1 MNGKVGPSNSFRMTV
16 PSYILFSINMNEIDN
31 EMLKALFEFIILW
44 GWVLLM
50 CWKAGTGRVKELKGD
65 RTVIYI
71 VQYQY
76 Q

>member
-1 MNGKVGPSNSFRMTV
+1 MNGKVGPRNSFRMTV
-16 PSYILFSINMNEIDN
+16 LSKILFCINMNEIDN
-31 EMLKALFEFIILW
+31 EMQKALFEFIILW

-50 CWKAGTGRVKELKGD
+50 CGKVGTGIVKELKGD